1 MLCFVLSTAVDAQP
15 RVKDGVLTD
24 ARGMSLYWWNNDV
37 PGSGKSVCT
46 GACSQSWPPM
56 VAKADAKPAGD
67 FSIITR
73 DDGVKQW
80 AYKGHP
86 LYLWVND
93 LKPGDKTGDGFRHG
107 LWHLAKVE

>member
-1 MLCFVLSTAVDAQP
+1 
-15 RVKDGVLTD
+15 
-24 ARGMSLYWWNNDV
+24 
-37 PGSGKSVCT
+37 
-46 GACSQSWPPM
+46 M

-107 LWHLAKVE
+107 LWHLAKVEWRSTSTSSIAARDQLDGVENRLSEVGLFPKLIW